1 MAVNFE
7 LDDLQAFRAV
17 AEMKSFSKAAEAVHI
32 SQPAFSRRIEKLES
46 ALGVRLLDRNTRRVT
61 LTAVGR
67 DFARKVEHLLDELDA
82 SLLEV
87 RGVATSR
94 MAEVAIACVHSTV
107 RYFVTGVLGRFHAA
121 FPKIRVRVLDGS
133 ANEVLAAVAGG
144 QASFGIDFIGASE
157 PEIRFRLLREDR
169 YVAACRRDHP
179 LAKQRSVPWPEFWQY
194 ETVGVARESGNR
206 LMLDKA
212 LARVPGRPHDVFE
225 AQHLTGVLS
234 LVEAGPGVAA
244 VPALSMPGPEHPLLA
259 SVGLHGP
266 VVTRR
271 IGLISRKGRT
281 LEPAAR
287 ELYELFTSASRDEAP
302 APVPAGR
309 R

>member
-1 MAVNFE
+1 M
-7 LDDLQAFRAV
+7 
-17 AEMKSFSKAAEAVHI
+17 
-32 SQPAFSRRIEKLES
+32 EKLES

-94 MAEVAIACVHSTV
+94 MAEVAITCVHSTV

-157 PEIRFRLLREDR
+157 PEIRFRLLREER
-169 YVAACRRDHP
+169 YVAACRRDRP
-179 LAKQRSVPWPEFWQY
+179 
-194 ETVGVARESGNR
+194 AREAALGR
-206 LMLDKA
+206 
-212 LARVPGRPHDVFE
+212 LARVLAIRDRGRRARVRQPADARQGARARARPPARSVFE

-234 LVEAGPGVAA
+234 LVEAGLGVAA

-259 SVGLHGP
+259 GSAC
-266 VVTRR
+266 TDRW
-271 IGLISRKGRT
+271 SR
-281 LEPAAR
+281 A
-287 ELYELFTSASRDEAP
+287 TSA
-302 APVPAGR
+302 
-309 R
+309 